1 MFKVNLEKAEEPE
14 NKLPTSIGTEEKQEN
29 SRKTSTSASL
39 KMLKPMCESQQTVEN
54 SSRDRNIRPPYLCPE
69 KPIFRSRSNS

>member
-14 NKLPTSIGTEEKQEN
+14 NKLPTSIGSEEKQEN

-39 KMLKPMCESQQTVEN
+39 KMLKPMCGSQQTVEN